1 MPKTELQLVIN
12 QDKTGKDAQS
22 YCKSNAT
29 YVKKLN
35 KTPITDN
42 GTPTGKII
50 MYFCLIDI
58 KRLVLDPSYQLE
70 TRQARDAGLNKNWDM
85 RKCEPIQVNFR
96 DGKYL
101 SVINGVHRCRAAAER
116 GIDKLPAYIYTDL
129 SKEEEVTLFVEQE
142 TTTVKVRPKEKFLA
156 LVDANH
162 PKEKYMQDLFMK
174 YNFAVRIDGRIKS
187 TYYNIDGL
195 QPILAETE
203 KMAANDQWKDW
214 LDWMFGIFNYCN
226 WG

>member
-70 TRQARDAGLNKNWDM
+70 TFRSTSAMENTSPSLTAFIAAVLLLNVVLTN
-85 RKCEPIQVNFR
+85 C
-96 DGKYL
+96 
-101 SVINGVHRCRAAAER
+101 
-116 GIDKLPAYIYTDL
+116 
-129 SKEEEVTLFVEQE
+129 
-142 TTTVKVRPKEKFLA
+142 
-156 LVDANH
+156 
-162 PKEKYMQDLFMK
+162 
-174 YNFAVRIDGRIKS
+174 
-187 TYYNIDGL
+187 
-195 QPILAETE
+195 QPISTLTFP
-203 KMAANDQWKDW
+203 KKKKSHCSLNRKQRP
-214 LDWMFGIFNYCN
+214 
-226 WG
+226 